1 MRRVAALGLL
11 LVVALVA
18 AGCGSDEDGGID
30 QAAEPASSEPL
41 PPSSSEL
48 APGETLTEP
57 EFSVT
62 EPGGASV
69 SAPPDSSNAGA
80 TELAISV
87 WELGKEDGEA
97 QEYTLTC
104 GPSGGT
110 LPEPEAAC
118 AALDAGAVDFE
129 PVAPDAACTMIY
141 GGPAVAEVTG
151 TVLGKPV
158 DAEFSRQDGCHIDKW
173 DSAAALLPADL
184 EAGLGG
190 DVFTDSTT
198 TQP

>member
-1 MRRVAALGLL
+1 VRSLAVLGVLL
-11 LVVALVA
+11 LALLA
-18 AGCGSDEDGGID
+18 AGCGSDEDAE
-30 QAAEPASSEPL
+30 QSESAAAPPASSEPL
-41 PPSSSEL
+41 PSSSEL

-69 SAPPDSSNAGA
+69 TVPPDSSAAGA

-87 WELGKEDGEA
+87 WELGKDGGEA
-97 QEYTLTC
+97 KEYTLTC
-104 GPSGGT
+104 DPAGGT

-118 AALDAGAVDFE
+118 TALAGGAVDFE
-129 PVAPDAACTMIY
+129 PVPPDAACTMIY
-141 GGPAVAEVTG
+141 GGAAVAEVTG

-158 DAEFSRQDGCHIDKW
+158 EAEFSRQDGCHIDKW
-173 DSAAALLPADL
+173 DSATTLLPADL

-190 DVFTDSTT
+190 DLFDSTS